1 MAEYVSMK
9 WYEETIIQITVGA
22 KCLQGLKRNLF
33 KMKLITAL
41 TLLVRPTLLLK
52 IIRSA
57 KGDKAN
63 GFVKSYKSLMSRGKP
78 TADFTDAEMLWLVWE
93 TTREAISTL
102 LPPPLKPAAK
112 PVAVAFLADY
122 PSTNFSV
129 PYKESALLI
138 RASYKG
144 SEGYYCLSMPVT
156 DDMAMAGGREGWG
169 YPKKMANISFSRT
182 GDSAEGY
189 TQRHGIKFMQVKA
202 KLTNKVN
209 DDNAALDELLA
220 LGINPNGEFSD
231 RSFLFKHSPSPVAN
245 GIFDYPPLLVE
256 GFTRMRP
263 KKFLWAETE
272 IDITPS
278 KYDPWGEVPVERML
292 GGFYCVGDNSML
304 HGNVLQKVNAL
315 EFLPHAFLKW
325 EFDQN
330 RS

>member
-1 MAEYVSMK
+1 
-9 WYEETIIQITVGA
+9 
-22 KCLQGLKRNLF
+22 
-33 KMKLITAL
+33 MKLITAL

-93 TTREAISTL
+93 TTPEAISTL

-189 TQRHGIKFMQVKA
+189 TERHGIKFMQVKA

-220 LGINPNGEFSD
+220 LGINPDGEFSD

-315 EFLPHAFLKW
+315 EFLPYAFLKW
-325 EFDQN
+325 EFEQN

>member
-1 MAEYVSMK
+1 
-9 WYEETIIQITVGA
+9 
-22 KCLQGLKRNLF
+22 
-33 KMKLITAL
+33 
-41 TLLVRPTLLLK
+41 
-52 IIRSA
+52 
-57 KGDKAN
+57 
-63 GFVKSYKSLMSRGKP
+63 
-78 TADFTDAEMLWLVWE
+78 
-93 TTREAISTL
+93 
-102 LPPPLKPAAK
+102 
-112 PVAVAFLADY
+112 
-122 PSTNFSV
+122 
-129 PYKESALLI
+129 
-138 RASYKG
+138 
-144 SEGYYCLSMPVT
+144 
-156 DDMAMAGGREGWG
+156 
-169 YPKKMANISFSRT
+169 
-182 GDSAEGY
+182 
-189 TQRHGIKFMQVKA
+189 VKA

-315 EFLPHAFLKW
+315 EFLPYAFLKW

>member
-1 MAEYVSMK
+1 
-9 WYEETIIQITVGA
+9 
-22 KCLQGLKRNLF
+22 
-33 KMKLITAL
+33 MKLITAL

-93 TTREAISTL
+93 TTPEAISTL

-156 DDMAMAGGREGWG
+156 NDMAMAGGREGWG

-189 TQRHGIKFMQVKA
+189 TERHGIKFMQVKA

-220 LGINPNGEFSD
+220 LGINPDGEFSD

-272 IDITPS
+272 IDITAS

-315 EFLPHAFLKW
+315 EFLPYAFLKW
-325 EFDQN
+325 EFEQN

>member
-1 MAEYVSMK
+1 
-9 WYEETIIQITVGA
+9 
-22 KCLQGLKRNLF
+22 
-33 KMKLITAL
+33 MKLITAL

-57 KGDKAN
+57 KEDKAN
-63 GFVKSYKSLMSRGKP
+63 GFVKSYKSLKSRGKP

-93 TTREAISTL
+93 TTPEAISTL

-189 TQRHGIKFMQVKA
+189 TERHGIKFMQVKA

-209 DDNAALDELLA
+209 DNNAALDELLA

-315 EFLPHAFLKW
+315 EFLPYAFLKW

>member
-1 MAEYVSMK
+1 MK

-41 TLLVRPTLLLK
+41 TLLVKPTLLLK

-57 KGDKAN
+57 KEDKAN
-63 GFVKSYKSLMSRGKP
+63 GFVKSYKGLMSRGRP

-93 TTREAISTL
+93 TTPEAISTL

-112 PVAVAFLADY
+112 PVALAFLANY

-189 TQRHGIKFMQVKA
+189 TERHGIKFMQVKA

-263 KKFLWAETE
+263 KTFLWAETE
-272 IDITPS
+272 IDITAS
-278 KYDPWGEVPVERML
+278 KFDPWGEVPVERML

-304 HGNVLQKVNAL
+304 HGKVLQKVNAL
-315 EFLPHAFLKW
+315 EFLPQIGFENNYCRFHRQFG
-325 EFDQN
+325 
-330 RS
+330 R

>member
-1 MAEYVSMK
+1 
-9 WYEETIIQITVGA
+9 
-22 KCLQGLKRNLF
+22 
-33 KMKLITAL
+33 MKLITAL

-93 TTREAISTL
+93 TTPEAISTL

-112 PVAVAFLADY
+112 PVAMAFLADY

-169 YPKKMANISFSRT
+169 YPKKMANIAFSRT

-189 TQRHGIKFMQVKA
+189 TERHGIKFMQVKA

-209 DDNAALDELLA
+209 DNNAALDELLA
-220 LGINPNGEFSD
+220 LGINPSGEFSD

-304 HGNVLQKVNAL
+304 HGKVLQKVNAL
-315 EFLPHAFLKW
+315 EFLPFAFLKW
-325 EFDQN
+325 EFEQN

>member
-1 MAEYVSMK
+1 
-9 WYEETIIQITVGA
+9 
-22 KCLQGLKRNLF
+22 
-33 KMKLITAL
+33 MKLITAL

-57 KGDKAN
+57 KEDKAN

-93 TTREAISTL
+93 TTPEAISTL

-144 SEGYYCLSMPVT
+144 SEGYHCLSKPVN

-189 TQRHGIKFMQVKA
+189 TERHGIKFMQVKA

-220 LGINPNGEFSD
+220 LGINPDGEFSD

-315 EFLPHAFLKW
+315 EFLPYAFLKW
-325 EFDQN
+325 EFEQN

>member
-93 TTREAISTL
+93 TTPEAISTL

-189 TQRHGIKFMQVKA
+189 TERHGIKFMQVKA

-315 EFLPHAFLKW
+315 EFLPYAFLKW

>member
-1 MAEYVSMK
+1 
-9 WYEETIIQITVGA
+9 
-22 KCLQGLKRNLF
+22 
-33 KMKLITAL
+33 MKLITAL

-57 KGDKAN
+57 KEDKAN

-93 TTREAISTL
+93 TTPEAISTL

-189 TQRHGIKFMQVKA
+189 TERHGIKFMQVKA

-263 KKFLWAETE
+263 KTFLWAETE
-272 IDITPS
+272 IDITAS
-278 KYDPWGEVPVERML
+278 KFDPWGEVPVERML

-304 HGNVLQKVNAL
+304 HGKVLQKVNAL
-315 EFLPHAFLKW
+315 EFLPYAFLKW
-325 EFDQN
+325 EFEQN